1 VIAVFAIPLLFV
13 IEEIQRA
20 ISVDVPRPPAQGIEA
35 RLGEFVTK
43 YLDVPEGTYWLSVF
57 AASS

>member
-1 VIAVFAIPLLFV
+1 LLFV